1 MSSGVFQRDSSY
13 HQYPS
18 KFRSIV
24 LFLIFI
30 VRMNLLDIKN
40 IIKECFE
47 EEHIILENLILKRHE
62 DKLVVVSDAGDR
74 KSQSAETFRNKEKLK
89 AAGFR
94 WDGNINSWTIDQSQL
109 RKAQEVLS
117 GISKTPIERFI
128 DKVEEIPE
136 FLQNTDNLSK
146 KDELGQKIDG
156 FIEQLSTAVDAASV
170 SASVKNFLAF
180 NAKFRGYSFHN
191 TLLIYLQNPKA
202 TKVAGFK
209 QWEEKFHRRVK
220 KGAKG
225 ISILAPITVKKKEDD
240 TQKATVSPTPASP
253 LAGTGPDDGSEK
265 DKPQQRYMRFMAV
278 TVFDI
283 ADTEP
288 IDERGNVT
296 EPEWHGS
303 NEPNEKA
310 NELFQCAVE
319 MATDMG
325 IKVGSDGSRHGEQG
339 WSAGDHINISSDIDG
354 VNKAATTI
362 HEIAHE
368 LLHHKKTS
376 PFYIG
381 DEESGT
387 LSKEVKELQAESV
400 SFVVIKYY
408 DLPAEHQATYIAL
421 WKGNKDSVRQNLTTI
436 KKAADFIIGELD
448 KIWEEKSKKEK
459 PPAAPMTVNE
469 SVASNI
475 VHLFTI
481 NNDAKGLKYIDDLR
495 KLIKPQGYRLVLRGR
510 GHRYGKGKITKT
522 NFDNRYQSRLPLELA
537 ERIAVYL
544 ADRQEPAYKEPTEP
558 VGLQ

>member
-1 MSSGVFQRDSSY
+1 MEIDV
-13 HQYPS
+13 
-18 KFRSIV
+18 
-24 LFLIFI
+24 
-30 VRMNLLDIKN
+30 IKN
-40 IIKECFE
+40 LIRDCFE
-47 EEHIILENLILKRHE
+47 EEHVIIENLILKRH
-62 DKLVVVSDAGDR
+62 DNKLVVVSDASDR
-74 KSQSAETFRNKEKLK
+74 KSQSAETFRNKNKLK
-89 AAGFR
+89 DAGFR
-94 WDGNINSWTIDQSQL
+94 WDPNINSWTIDQSQL
-109 RKAQEVLS
+109 RKAQEVLA
-117 GISKTPIERFI
+117 GISKTPIEQFI
-128 DKVEEIPE
+128 DKVEEIPD

-170 SASVKNFLAF
+170 STAVKNFLAF

-202 TKVAGFK
+202 TKVAGYK

-220 KGAKG
+220 KGAKS

-240 TQKATVSPTPASP
+240 TQKATVSPTPATP
-253 LAGTGPDDGSEK
+253 LAGTGADDGSEK

-278 TVFDI
+278 SVFDI

-288 IDERGNVT
+288 IDERGNIT

-325 IKVGSDGSRHGEQG
+325 IKVDQDGSRRGEQG
-339 WSAGDHINISSDIDG
+339 WSAGDHINISSDVDG

-381 DEESGT
+381 DEESGALT
-387 LSKEVKELQAESV
+387 KEIKELQAESV

-408 DLPAEHQATYIAL
+408 NLPAEHQATYIAL

-436 KKAADFIIGELD
+436 KKAADFIINELD
-448 KIWEEKSKKEK
+448 KIWEEKSKAAKSADKSAAKSAET
-459 PPAAPMTVNE
+459 PTVTPAPITE
-469 SVASNI
+469 SVKNNI
-475 VHLFTI
+475 VHLFTV
-481 NNDAKGLKYIDDLR
+481 NNDQSGLKMIDDLR
-495 KLIKPQGYRLVLRGR
+495 KLVKPQGYRLVLRGR
-510 GHRYGKGKITKT
+510 GHRHGKGKITKT
-522 NFDNRYQSRLPLELA
+522 NFDNRYQSSLPLELA
-537 ERIAVYL
+537 QQIAVYL
-544 ADRQEPAYKEPTEP
+544 ADRQTKVPPGPIEP
-558 VGLQ
+558 VG

>member
-1 MSSGVFQRDSSY
+1 
-13 HQYPS
+13 
-18 KFRSIV
+18 
-24 LFLIFI
+24 
-30 VRMNLLDIKN
+30 MNLLDIKN

-62 DKLVVVSDAGDR
+62 NKLVVVSDASDR

-89 AAGFR
+89 NAGFR

-117 GISKTPIERFI
+117 GISKTPMERFI
-128 DKVEEIPE
+128 DKVEEVPE

-156 FIEQLSTAVDAASV
+156 FIEQLSTAVDAATV
-170 SASVKNFLAF
+170 SSAVKNFLAF

-220 KGAKG
+220 KGAKS

-265 DKPQQRYMRFMAV
+265 DKQQRYMRFMAV
-278 TVFDI
+278 LVFDI

-288 IDERGNVT
+288 IDERGNVV

-310 NELFQCAVE
+310 NELFQCAIE
-319 MATDMG
+319 MASDMG
-325 IKVGSDGSRHGEQG
+325 IKVDQDGSRHGEQG
-339 WSAGDHINISSDIDG
+339 WSAGDHINISSDVDG

-436 KKAADFIIGELD
+436 KKAADFIINELD
-448 KIWEEKSKKEK
+448 KIWEEKSKAKK
-459 PPAAPMTVNE
+459 PAETPTSAPLNE
-469 SVASNI
+469 SVKENI
-475 VHLFTI
+475 VHLFTV
-481 NNDAKGLKYIDDLR
+481 NNDRAGWKMIEALR

-522 NFDNRYQSRLPLELA
+522 NYDNRYQSRLPLELA
-537 ERIAVYL
+537 QRIAAYL
-544 ADRQEPAYKEPTEP
+544 ADRQTKVPPGPIEPADSQPLT
-558 VGLQ
+558 